1 MTTASDPVDE
11 KKHAINE
18 KATAA
23 GSETDTTSPES
34 TTVGA
39 ERERADDLDDAFK
52 YLHDHADAGVEST
65 SINLVALRRKIDWRI
80 VPIMFACYVLQ
91 FLDKVVINYAAVMGI
106 NKDLGLTKNNFTN
119 VGSAFFIAYLIAEV
133 PTGYIL
139 QKIPPGKWLGINV
152 CLWGVS
158 CAASAGA
165 TNYPSLLASRVFVG
179 MFEAAIAPC
188 LMLISSQ
195 YYTKSEQAPRF
206 AIWYCGLGVGQILG
220 GLVSFAF
227 QHVTNRSFKSW
238 QAMFV
243 FIGIATALVGIATF
257 FILPDSPM
265 KAKWLSEPEKAA
277 LLKHVSVNQTGI
289 QNKHFKVGQA
299 LEVLSD
305 VQLWLMTICTI
316 CISVSSGVITTYSA
330 TLIQSFGF
338 TPQRTALLNMPSG
351 VVSIA
356 AALIVGFG
364 VRHSSNRWAW
374 LALCC
379 IPGMIGGG
387 LMSFM
392 PPNNRA
398 ALLVGIYL
406 VNAITGTLTVIY
418 QWTMA
423 NVSGHTKR
431 SVAAALIA
439 GSFSIGN
446 IIGPQTFQ
454 ARDAPAYRPAK
465 IAVMASQGG
474 GAVVAI
480 VLFGYYV
487 WVNKQKDKRQAI
499 AGGPASAAG
508 DEKILWENLTD
519 KENPNFRYVY

>member
-1 MTTASDPVDE
+1 MTNASDAAGDE
-11 KKHAINE
+11 KTKTANE
-18 KATAA
+18 KAMA
-23 GSETDTTSPES
+23 GSETDTTSPAS
-34 TTVGA
+34 PTVRT
-39 ERERADDLDDAFK
+39 EHEDDLDDAFK
-52 YLHDHADAGVEST
+52 YLHDHSNAEST
-65 SINLVALRRKIDWRI
+65 SIDLAALRRKIDWRI
-80 VPIMFACYVLQ
+80 VPIMFVCYVLQ
-91 FLDKVVINYAAVMGI
+91 FVDKVVINYAAVMGI
-106 NKDLGLTKNNFTN
+106 NKDLALTKNNFTN

-133 PTGYIL
+133 PTGESTSSHGANKVLTHIL
-139 QKIPPGKWLGINV
+139 QD
-152 CLWGVS
+152 
-158 CAASAGA
+158 
-165 TNYPSLLASRVFVG
+165 
-179 MFEAAIAPC
+179 
-188 LMLISSQ
+188 ISSRNFHLESGWALTCLSGESVAQ
-195 YYTKSEQAPRF
+195 RPQEQPTITLFSPHYYTKSEQAPRF
-206 AIWYCGLGVGQILG
+206 AIWYSGLGFGQIIG
-220 GLVSFAF
+220 GLISFAF
-227 QHVTNRSFKSW
+227 QHVTNKHFKSW

-243 FIGIATALVGIATF
+243 FVGIATSLVGMATF

-277 LLKHVSVNQTGI
+277 LLKYVSINQTGI
-289 QNKHFKVGQA
+289 QNKNFKMRQA
-299 LEVLSD
+299 LEVLAD
-305 VQLWLMTICTI
+305 PQLWLLTICTI

-338 TPQRTALLNMPSG
+338 TPKRTALLNMPSG
-351 VVSIA
+351 LVSIA

-364 VRHSSNRWAW
+364 VRKSESRWAW
-374 LALCC
+374 LVLCC

-392 PPNNRA
+392 PASNRA
-398 ALLVGIYL
+398 GLLAGIYL

-454 ARDAPAYRPAK
+454 ARDAPRYYPAN
-465 IAVMASQGG
+465 IAVMSTQAG

-487 WVNKQKDKRQAI
+487 WANNQKDKRQAVEEGLSSS
-499 AGGPASAAG
+499 AGN
-508 DEKILWENLTD
+508 EKILWENLTD

>member
-1 MTTASDPVDE
+1 MTNVSDPIVDE
-11 KKHAINE
+11 KT
-18 KATAA
+18 KAVT
-23 GSETDTTSPES
+23 GSETDTTSPEIP
-34 TTVGA
+34 TVSA
-39 ERERADDLDDAFK
+39 ERDVDLDDAFK
-52 YLHDHADAGVEST
+52 YLHDHADAEST
-65 SINLVALRRKIDWRI
+65 SIDLAALRRKIDWRL
-80 VPIMFACYVLQ
+80 VPIMFVCYILQ
-91 FLDKVVINYAAVMGI
+91 FVDKVVINYAAVMGI
-106 NKDLGLTKNNFTN
+106 NKDLALTKNNFTN
-119 VGSAFFIAYLIAEV
+119 VGSAFFIAYLIAEI

-165 TNYPSLLASRVFVG
+165 TNYHTLLASRIFVG

-206 AIWYCGLGVGQILG
+206 AVWYSGLGFGQILG
-220 GLVSFAF
+220 GLISFAF

-243 FIGIATALVGIATF
+243 FVGVATALIGIATF

-289 QNKHFKVGQA
+289 HNKHFKASQA
-299 LEVLSD
+299 LEVLRD
-305 VQLWLMTICTI
+305 PQIWLLTICTI

-338 TPQRTALLNMPSG
+338 TPRHTALLNTPSG
-351 VVSIA
+351 LISIA

-392 PPNNRA
+392 PPSNRV

-423 NVSGHTKR
+423 NVGGHTKR

-454 ARDAPAYRPAK
+454 AGDAPGYRPAK
-465 IAVMASQGG
+465 IAEEG
-474 GAVVAI
+474 
-480 VLFGYYV
+480 
-487 WVNKQKDKRQAI
+487 
-499 AGGPASAAG
+499 
-508 DEKILWENLTD
+508 
-519 KENPNFRYVY
+519 

>member
-1 MTTASDPVDE
+1 
-11 KKHAINE
+11 
-18 KATAA
+18 
-23 GSETDTTSPES
+23 
-34 TTVGA
+34 
-39 ERERADDLDDAFK
+39 
-52 YLHDHADAGVEST
+52 
-65 SINLVALRRKIDWRI
+65 
-80 VPIMFACYVLQ
+80 
-91 FLDKVVINYAAVMGI
+91 
-106 NKDLGLTKNNFTN
+106 
-119 VGSAFFIAYLIAEV
+119 
-133 PTGYIL
+133 
-139 QKIPPGKWLGINV
+139 
-152 CLWGVS
+152 
-158 CAASAGA
+158 
-165 TNYPSLLASRVFVG
+165 

-195 YYTKSEQAPRF
+195 YYTKLEQAPRF
-206 AIWYCGLGVGQILG
+206 AIWYCGLGFGQIIG
-220 GLVSFAF
+220 GLISFAF
-227 QHVTNRSFKSW
+227 QHVTNKHFKSW

-243 FIGIATALVGIATF
+243 FVGVATSLVGIATF

-277 LLKHVSVNQTGI
+277 LLKHVSINQTGI
-289 QNKHFKVGQA
+289 QNKNFKMRQV
-299 LEVLSD
+299 LEVLAD
-305 VQLWLMTICTI
+305 PQLWLLTICTI
-316 CISVSSGVITTYSA
+316 CTSVSSGVITTYSA

-338 TPQRTALLNMPSG
+338 TPKRTALLNMPSG

-364 VRHSSNRWAW
+364 VRKSENRWAW
-374 LALCC
+374 LVLCC

-392 PPNNRA
+392 PASNRA
-398 ALLVGIYL
+398 ALLAGIYL

-431 SVAAALIA
+431 SIAAALIA

-454 ARDAPAYRPAK
+454 ARDAPRYYPAK
-465 IAVMASQGG
+465 IAVMATQAGA
-474 GAVVAI
+474 AVVAI

-487 WVNKQKDKRQAI
+487 WANKQKDKRQAVKEGLASS
-499 AGGPASAAG
+499 AGN
-508 DEKILWENLTD
+508 EKILWENLTD

>member
-1 MTTASDPVDE
+1 MTAASDPVDE
-11 KKHAINE
+11 KTQAVNE
-18 KATAA
+18 KTVVG
-23 GSETDTTSPES
+23 GSETDTTSPAS
-34 TTVGA
+34 PTVGA
-39 ERERADDLDDAFK
+39 ERERGDDLDDAFK
-52 YLHDHADAGVEST
+52 YLHDHADAGGEST

-152 CLWGVS
+152 CLWGIS

-165 TNYPSLLASRVFVG
+165 TNYHTLLASRIFVG

-227 QHVTNRSFKSW
+227 QHVTNRSFRSW

-243 FIGIATALVGIATF
+243 FIGVATALVGIATF

-299 LEVLSD
+299 LEVLGD
-305 VQLWLMTICTI
+305 VQIWLLTVCTI
-316 CISVSSGVITTYSA
+316 CISVSSGVITTYSS

-364 VRHSSNRWAW
+364 VRHSENRWAW

-454 ARDAPAYRPAK
+454 ARDAPGYRPAK

-474 GAVVAI
+474 GAVVAV

-487 WVNKQKDKRQAI
+487 WANKQKDKRQAV
-499 AGGPASAAG
+499 AGGSDLSAG
-508 DEKILWENLTD
+508 DEKVLWENLTD

>member
-1 MTTASDPVDE
+1 MTNTTDPVVDE
-11 KKHAINE
+11 KSQAVNE
-18 KATAA
+18 KAVAS
-23 GSETDTTSPES
+23 SETDDTTSATSP
-34 TTVGA
+34 TA
-39 ERERADDLDDAFK
+39 RAVRDDDLDDAFK
-52 YLHDHADAGVEST
+52 YLHDHDHASAEST
-65 SINLVALRRKIDWRI
+65 RINLAALRRKIDWRI

-91 FLDKVVINYAAVMGI
+91 FVDKVVINYAAVMGI
-106 NKDLGLTKNNFTN
+106 NKDLSLTKPNFTN

-133 PTGYIL
+133 PTGYVL
-139 QKIPPGKWLGINV
+139 QKVPPGKWLGINV
-152 CLWGVS
+152 CLWGIS
-158 CAASAGA
+158 CAAAAGA
-165 TNYPSLLASRVFVG
+165 TNYRTLLTARIFLG

-206 AIWYCGLGVGQILG
+206 AIWYCGLGFGQIIG
-220 GLVSFAF
+220 GLISFVF
-227 QHVTNRSFKSW
+227 QHVTNENFKSW

-243 FIGIATALVGIATF
+243 FVGVATSLVGIATF

-265 KAKWLSEPEKAA
+265 TAKWLSEPEKAA

-289 QNKHFKVGQA
+289 QNKRFKMSQA
-299 LEVLSD
+299 LEVLTD
-305 VQLWLMTICTI
+305 VQLWLMIVITICS
-316 CISVSSGVITTYSA
+316 SVSSGVITTYSA

-338 TPQRTALLNMPSG
+338 SPQRTALLNMPSG

-364 VRHSSNRWAW
+364 VRHSENRWAW
-374 LALCC
+374 LVLCC

-392 PPNNRA
+392 PASNRA

-406 VNAITGTLTVIY
+406 VNTITGTLTVIY
-418 QWTMA
+418 QWTMS
-423 NVSGHTKR
+423 NISGHTKR
-431 SVAAALIA
+431 SIAAALVA

-454 ARDAPAYRPAK
+454 ARDSPEYHPAK
-465 IAVMASQGG
+465 IAVMATQGS
-474 GAVVAI
+474 GALVAI
-480 VLFGYYV
+480 VLFQYYV
-487 WVNKQKDKRQAI
+487 WANKQKDKRQAI
-499 AGGPASAAG
+499 NGGLASSTG